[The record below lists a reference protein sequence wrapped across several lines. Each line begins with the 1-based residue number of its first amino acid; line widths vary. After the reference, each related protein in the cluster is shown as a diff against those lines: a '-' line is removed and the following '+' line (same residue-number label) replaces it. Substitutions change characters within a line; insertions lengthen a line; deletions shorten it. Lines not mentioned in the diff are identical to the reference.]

1 MYFLLRKDLEMAEV
15 YAALIISDT
24 TGKYTI
30 DKVYPQLREG
40 VRKVLIR
47 RGFPEL
53 AYHKK

>member
-1 MYFLLRKDLEMAEV
+1 MAEV